1 MRRQMIVLALSMMTS
16 ALVLG
21 AGVAFAQTIIGDA
34 HDDRLV
40 GTRQADS
47 INGKGGNDSLYGK
60 EGNDKLRGKEG
71 NDTLRGGP
79 GDDSLY
85 GGPGNDRLHAG
96 SGNDEVYGG
105 AGNDVLYLKDGE
117 VDEAD
122 CGPGNDTVASAESS
136 PPFDEPTPLSEPN
149 GNCEHRAQPMPEEEG
164 A

>member
-21 AGVAFAQTIIGDA
+21 AAGVAFAQTIIGDA
-34 HDDRLV
+34 HDNRLV
-40 GTRQADS
+40 GTRQGDF
-47 INGKGGNDSLYGK
+47 INGK
-60 EGNDKLRGKEG
+60 EGNDSLRGGPG
-71 NDTLRGGP
+71 NDTLR
-79 GDDSLY
+79 

-105 AGNDVLYLKDGE
+105 AGNDILYLKDGE
-117 VDEAD
+117 VDKAD

-149 GNCEHRAQPMPEEEG
+149 GNCEHRAQPMHTEG
-164 A
+164 P